1 MNKETLKA
9 NWDQL
14 KERLKHKYPPL
25 TEGDLQYAHGKEEE
39 LFGRLQQKL
48 GKTRA
53 EIEKE
58 LDHLHI
64 KMQEKA
70 KKVKAKQ

>member
-9 NWDQL
+9 NWTQL

-39 LFGRLQQKL
+39 LFGRIQQRI

-58 LDHLHI
+58 LDQLHI
-64 KMQEKA
+64 KMQEKTKKETA
-70 KKVKAKQ
+70 KH